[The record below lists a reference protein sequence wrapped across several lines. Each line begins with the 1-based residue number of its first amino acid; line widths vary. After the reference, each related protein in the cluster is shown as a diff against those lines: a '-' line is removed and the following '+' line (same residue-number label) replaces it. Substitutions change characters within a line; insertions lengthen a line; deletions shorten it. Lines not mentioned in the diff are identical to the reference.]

1 MALAQRTAAVVWE
14 GTLASGSGDVTMDSG
29 AIEHFPLDWASR
41 SENAH
46 GSTSPEELLAAS
58 HAGCYA
64 MALTLVL
71 ANRGHKADRLEV
83 TATTTLDEL
92 EVGYKISTSRLEVTG
107 AVPGI
112 EAGEFQEIAGEADQ
126 GCPVSNAL
134 RDNVAIEVDARLAG

>member
-41 SENAH
+41 SEDAH

-71 ANRGHKADRLEV
+71 ADHGHKAERLEV
-83 TATTTLDEL
+83 TATTTLEQL
-92 EVGYKISTSRLEVTG
+92 EVGYRIASSNLAVTG
-107 AVPGI
+107 SVPGM
-112 EAGEFQEIAGEADQ
+112 EAEEFAEIAQEADA

-134 RDNVAIEVDARLAG
+134 RDNVEITVEPRLA

>member
-1 MALAQRTAAVVWE
+1 MPLAQRTAQVVWE

-41 SENAH
+41 SEDAH

-71 ANRGHKADRLEV
+71 ADHGHKAERLEV
-83 TATTTLDEL
+83 TATTTLEQLDVGYRIATSKL
-92 EVGYKISTSRLEVTG
+92 EVGGS
-107 AVPGI
+107 VPGL
-112 EAGEFQEIAGEADQ
+112 AADEFARIAEEADQ

-134 RDNVAIEVDARLAG
+134 RANVAIEVEARLA